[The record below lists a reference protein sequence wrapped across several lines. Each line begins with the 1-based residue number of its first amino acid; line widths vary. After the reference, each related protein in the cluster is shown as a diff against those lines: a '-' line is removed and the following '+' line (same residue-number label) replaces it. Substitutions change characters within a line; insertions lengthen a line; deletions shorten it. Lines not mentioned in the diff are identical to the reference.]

1 MQASRWLELKPCWE
15 TQPPQTTMSEIRTA
29 FQLAA
34 TAVELKAVQIL
45 LAAAEATMEFEW
57 TLRTDTTG
65 VALLASQCKK

>member
-1 MQASRWLELKPCWE
+1 
-15 TQPPQTTMSEIRTA
+15 MSEIRTA